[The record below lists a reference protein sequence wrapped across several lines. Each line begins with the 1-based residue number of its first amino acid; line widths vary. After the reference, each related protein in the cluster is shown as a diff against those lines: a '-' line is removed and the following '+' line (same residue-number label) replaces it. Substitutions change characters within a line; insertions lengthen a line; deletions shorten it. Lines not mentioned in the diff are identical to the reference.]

1 MHLYLKNDRI
11 QACELHKAENEPG
24 DVYEGQNS
32 GWNKGQIFG
41 KNFDQVFLQ
50 TQKVLDPHQY
60 HFAVFLVS
68 RS

>member
-1 MHLYLKNDRI
+1 MHLHLINGRI
-11 QACELHKAENEPG
+11 QACELQAENEPG
-24 DVYEGQNS
+24 DVNERQNS
-32 GWNKGQIFG
+32 GWYKGQIFG

-60 HFAVFLVS
+60 HFAVFLIS